1 MLPVSWK
8 GGHRDAVAR
17 QSSAPEGGDTD
28 VSSCPSPWRRMISP
42 NKVDELV
49 VLTWPR
55 RKYREDSIM
64 LFTGRW
70 LTTLIP
76 GAAATLADFQ
86 LG

>member
-1 MLPVSWK
+1 
-8 GGHRDAVAR
+8 
-17 QSSAPEGGDTD
+17 
-28 VSSCPSPWRRMISP
+28 MISP

-64 LFTGRW
+64 LFTGTW

-76 GAAATLADFQ
+76 GAAATLDDFQ